1 MLWEM
6 MSPEFQSNGQWR
18 GPIRFNKGLNVVL
31 GGEQSD
37 NSIGKSTT
45 LLAIDFCFGGD
56 TYSRNLNLPAHFSAS
71 HHTIYFSFRFGET
84 QEYYAR
90 SIATPQVVSVCDAS
104 YQVLGTMKLDEF
116 RQHLFE
122 MYHIG
127 LPFLSFRDIVGRYMR
142 IYGKDNYNEKR
153 PLQAYAGEGYASS
166 IEALEKLFD
175 YNRELESLRHEV
187 KVSTQRKKAF
197 HNAEVNDV
205 LTVRVPT
212 VSQFKENKKEI
223 QRLEQEL
230 QTLTKNED
238 VSLTD
243 ETATRTDEALELKK
257 KLTMWTR
264 RRSKLL
270 THMKLLELNHQTSLT
285 QENCQALSDFFPG
298 INMKKLEEVQ
308 VFHRQIQELLRTQI
322 EDEMEQMKTFLD
334 ATNQVI
340 QDLQEQHR
348 QLGIPVTVSQ
358 NFLNQYGELNQ
369 KITALKAQNKACEL
383 SRSLIADVRHTKQA
397 LEDTES
403 GVLDQISHALNEK
416 MAEFND
422 FIYSEPHPS
431 PEIQFGRGPKYDFYT
446 PYDGGMG
453 TGCKGLILLDLSILQ
468 LTKLPVLIHDSLLFN
483 PIGDQPLEKIME
495 LYTKSKKQIFIAY
508 DRQEAPTQRMKEI
521 LDTYQVLHLS
531 QGGNELFG
539 YSWAKRSK

>member
-45 LLAIDFCFGGD
+45 LLAIDFCFGGN
-56 TYSRNLNLPAHFSAS
+56 TYSRNLDLPAHFSAS

-90 SIATPQVVSVCDAS
+90 SIAKPQVVSVCNAS
-104 YQVLGTMKLDEF
+104 YEVLGTMKVDEF

-122 MYHIG
+122 MYHID
-127 LPFLSFRDIVGRYMR
+127 LPFLSFRDVVGRYMR

-153 PLQAYAGEGYASS
+153 PLQAHSRVGNASA
-166 IEALEKLFD
+166 IAALEKLFD
-175 YNRELESLRHEV
+175 YNRELEPLRH
-187 KVSTQRKKAF
+187 KLQDSTQRKDAF
-197 HNAEVNDV
+197 RAAQVNDV

-230 QTLTKNED
+230 QTLTQKED

-270 THMKLLELNHQTSLT
+270 THMKLLELNRQTSLT
-285 QENCQALSDFFPG
+285 QENYQALSDFFPG
-298 INMKKLEEVQ
+298 VNMKQLEEVQ

-322 EDEMEQMKTFLD
+322 DHEMEQMNVLLE

-340 QDLQEQHR
+340 GDLQEQHR

-358 NFLNQYGELNQ
+358 NFLHQYGELNQ
-369 KITALKAQNKACEL
+369 KITALKAQNEAREL
-383 SRSLIADVRHTKQA
+383 SQSLASDVHHAKRV
-397 LEDTES
+397 LEGTEYD
-403 GVLDQISHALNEK
+403 VLDQISRALNEK

-422 FIYSEPHPS
+422 FIYPEPHPA
-431 PEIQFGRGPKYDFYT
+431 PEIQFDRGPKYDFYT

-495 LYTKSKKQIFIAY
+495 LYAQSKKQIFIAY